1 METPLIQKSD
11 NGFLEKIFGSELIE
25 KSKDYLQKISTDKSF
40 AAHQFE
46 KILMSAK
53 SLFLVIIII
62 LSVVNF
68 DTDFIYKAPKDGLPG
83 TFFAYETLLFGL
95 CGAIG
100 FSFIQ
105 YLRQHKFDIK
115 SFGIFFSVFA
125 ILNILLQLS
134 GVWTIVLPK
143 ESEVEKDI
151 ELENKLNEL
160 SNLQTREYKNKQGI
174 TLALEILVGIIF
186 IIFIGIMLLIAY
198 KLQDTVVEGYGP
210 SIWTSPKYWLEAFV
224 FASSAS
230 LNFYAS
236 ARWRT
241 GKVDWSADSIEVA
254 LLFVKFFIL
263 HNLLQLSGVY
273 NQILFPTGSKI
284 KIN

>member
-1 METPLIQKSD
+1 MESSNITPKKE
-11 NGFLEKIFGSELIE
+11 NGFLEKIIGPEL
-25 KSKDYLQKISTDKSF
+25 LQKTTTYLNQISSDKSF
-40 AAHQFE
+40 AAHEFE
-46 KILMSAK
+46 KNLMAAK
-53 SLFLVIIII
+53 LLFLSVVII
-62 LSVVNF
+62 LVFVNF
-68 DTDFIYKAPKDGLPG
+68 DTDFIQKAPKDGLPG
-83 TFFAYETLLFGL
+83 TFFIYETLLFGL

-105 YLRQHKFDIK
+105 YSRQHVFDIK
-115 SFGIFFSVFA
+115 SFGIFFIVFA
-125 ILNILLQLS
+125 LLNILLQLS
-134 GVWTIVLPK
+134 GIWTIVLPK

-151 ELENKLNEL
+151 ELENKINEL
-160 SNLQTREYKNKQGI
+160 ATLQTREYKNKQGI
-174 TLALEILVGIIF
+174 TLALEILLGIIF
-186 IIFIGIMLLIAY
+186 FIFIGIMLVIAI
-198 KLQDTVVEGYGP
+198 KLRDTEVIGYG

-224 FASSAS
+224 FAASAS

-273 NQILFPTGSKI
+273 NQILFPI
-284 KIN
+284 KI